1 MELFNNRIIFTTLCY
16 CMLSLLAT
24 TGAQAQ
30 EWIYTV
36 RSGDNPWSI
45 SRDYLQGM
53 EYWPRFQRYNSI
65 TRPTQ
70 IPPGTQLRIPIEWLK
85 DPIKPITARV
95 LDVRG
100 AVEVS
105 SGETGR
111 TIPLEV
117 SNILQASDTI
127 RTGPESS
134 VRLKFHDDSEL
145 LLQADSMLALETLN
159 VYATSGLVD
168 AQLHLQR
175 GRLETKTTTRNDP
188 AIRYEIRTPSAIAAV
203 RGTEFRV
210 GADNVT
216 QVALAEVTDGEVSL
230 SSAGQTTVLPE
241 KFGAVAKTGG
251 GKPLKVQLLPPPEI
265 ANFPT
270 TLEELEF
277 SWPALDRA
285 QKYRVQL
292 MAYQRKRF
300 KLLVFNQG
308 RLIHSEQVGG
318 GEQVLALIYEEIV
331 ETPQFQGPQLPNDNY
346 LLRIRGIDAQGLEG
360 LNGEHQFTLF
370 TGPVIE
376 SNH

>member
-1 MELFNNRIIFTTLCY
+1 
-16 CMLSLLAT
+16 MLSLLAT
-24 TGAQAQ
+24 TSAQAQ

-53 EYWPRFQRYNSI
+53 DYWPQLQRYNGI

-85 DPIKPITARV
+85 KPVKPITARV

-105 SGETGR
+105 SGKTGQR
-111 TIPLEV
+111 IPLEV
-117 SNILQASDTI
+117 NNTLQAGDTI
-127 RTGPESS
+127 HTGPASN
-134 VRLKFHDDSEL
+134 VRVKFHDDSEL
-145 LLQADSMLALETLN
+145 LLQADSTLALETLN

-168 AQLHLQR
+168 AQLHLRR
-175 GRLETKTTTRNDP
+175 GRLETQTTTRKDP

-210 GADNVT
+210 GADDAT
-216 QVALAEVTDGEVSL
+216 QVALAEVTDGEVSF

-241 KFGAVAKTGG
+241 KFGAVAKAGG
-251 GKPLKVQLLPPPEI
+251 GKPLKVELLPPPEI
-265 ANFPT
+265 ADFPT

-277 SWPALDRA
+277 SWPAVDRA

-300 KLLVFNQG
+300 KLLVVNQG

-331 ETPQFQGPQLPNDNY
+331 QTPQFQGPQLPNDNY
-346 LLRIRGIDAQGLEG
+346 LLRIRGIDEQGLEG

-370 TGPVIE
+370 ASSSVA
-376 SNH
+376 SAK